1 MPSGYMLNTLI
12 KFQKWRT
19 GKDERTLDETGLTP
33 KLITQA
39 IDWAIEQL
47 DKSVA
52 QAVPEGWRLVPV
64 EPTKEMFSA
73 GYDELENSESIEL
86 IYKRMI
92 SASPACGGS
101 CEWVSVFKER
111 PQKIEGNKIWATDG
125 DAQFECE
132 FSDGF
137 WCNISGSEFTHWM
150 PLPPA
155 PEQVKGG

>member
-1 MPSGYMLNTLI
+1 MTQRELVKCPHCESTSIFIHQEDDLCLCGECGEAWERATKAQI
-12 KFQKWRT
+12 VPKW
-19 GKDERTLDETGLTP
+19 
-33 KLITQA
+33 
-39 IDWAIEQL
+39 
-47 DKSVA
+47 
-52 QAVPEGWRLVPV
+52 WRLVPV
-64 EPTKEMFSA
+64 EPTKEMFAA

-101 CEWVSVFKER
+101 SEWVSVFKER

-125 DAQFECE
+125 DTQFECE
-132 FSDGF
+132 FNDGF

-155 PEQVKGG
+155 PVKDGE

>member
-1 MPSGYMLNTLI
+1 MTQREELNADQKELNWLLGLEKETLADMVRQQSKII
-12 KFQKWRT
+12 K
-19 GKDERTLDETGLTP
+19 
-33 KLITQA
+33 KLQNTA
-39 IDWAIEQL
+39 
-47 DKSVA
+47 KA
-52 QAVPEGWRLVPV
+52 QVVPEWWRLVPV
-64 EPTKEMFSA
+64 EPTKEMFAA

-101 CEWVSVFKER
+101 SEWVSVFKER

-155 PEQVKGG
+155 PEQVKGGE